1 MPVILWNHTFKSR
14 LTNPAYIQ
22 THIRR
27 KKEREGC
34 RKIKWKGSF
43 LAFSVAA
50 VESFF
55 TVAHS
60 AHSTRWCWM
69 PPFNQQFYEA
79 VKFLF
84 FLLSPPQSFHS
95 SSFLLIHN
103 SWLFTSRS
111 SFSANFQKDRKAF
124 KASTKERKKN
134 CGKLNLYNRCEY
146 PKISNLSFSLCP
158 TTIENTKLNGW
169 EKRLAVTV
177 VVVGACHPLKL
188 KEKQ

>member
-1 MPVILWNHTFKSR
+1 MVHHSCQLYYGITHSKVASQIQHTSR
-14 LTNPAYIQ
+14 LISGG
-22 THIRR
+22 
-27 KKEREGC
+27 KKREKVVEKLNERVHFWHFRLLLSRAFSQSLTQLVDVGC
-34 RKIKWKGSF
+34 RLLINNFMRQLNS
-43 LAFSVAA
+43 S
-50 VESFF
+50 
-55 TVAHS
+55 
-60 AHSTRWCWM
+60 
-69 PPFNQQFYEA
+69 
-79 VKFLF
+79 F

-146 PKISNLSFSLCP
+146 PKISSLSFSLCP

-177 VVVGACHPLKL
+177 VVV
-188 KEKQ
+188 